1 MERLQALEWNQRRST
16 RQREEERPM
25 TDTQKQPDWSA
36 FEHLDFTPEE
46 ALHADDLL
54 CARQGR
60 RRDGR
65 VCACGHPMT
74 RHAILNGLVY
84 CKPTR
89 MECPCKRDRP
99 VLTTSD
105 TRPFLRKTE
114 GQGAMH
120 ALGRGLLAASR
131 DGHQVEWLSAPECDR
146 CHAQGPVSPVPVT
159 QQGVAV
165 NEATG
170 YDALL
175 CAKCRT
181 QV

>member
-1 MERLQALEWNQRRST
+1 MSETDERVET
-16 RQREEERPM
+16 TEER
-25 TDTQKQPDWSA
+25 QPDWSA
-36 FEHLDFTPEE
+36 FEYLDFTPEE

-65 VCACGHPMT
+65 ICVCGHPMT
-74 RHAILNGLVY
+74 RHAMLSGLVY

-89 MECPCKRDRP
+89 MECPCKKARP
-99 VLTTSD
+99 VVEASD

-131 DGHQVEWLSAPECDR
+131 DGHRVEWLVPRQCDR
-146 CHAQGPVSPVPVT
+146 CGTEGPVSPVPVT
-159 QQGVAV
+159 QRGVAV

-170 YDALL
+170 FDALL
-175 CAKCRT
+175 CNKCRME
-181 QV
+181 V